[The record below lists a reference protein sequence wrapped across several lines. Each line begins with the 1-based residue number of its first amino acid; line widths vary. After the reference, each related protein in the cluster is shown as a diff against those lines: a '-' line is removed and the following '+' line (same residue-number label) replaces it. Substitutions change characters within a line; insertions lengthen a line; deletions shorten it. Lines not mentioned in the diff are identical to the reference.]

1 MTDIEKYNEL
11 ASKVDSLTK
20 EMKEIKDTLN
30 KASLAKERFR
40 FIDYYNIK
48 YWIKIISVE
57 ENNCDTIEL
66 CYDVLAKS
74 YKIERNHN
82 TFNWLLSGIPVVEEL
97 FNAKLDEFIN
107 KIKL

>member
-20 EMKEIKDTLN
+20 EMEEIEDTLN

-57 ENNCDTIEL
+57 EDSCDTIEL
-66 CYDVLAKS
+66 CYDILAKS
-74 YKIERNHN
+74 YKIERNHS

-97 FNAKLDEFIN
+97 FNTKFNEFIN

>member
-20 EMKEIKDTLN
+20 EMKEIEDTSN
-30 KASLAKERFR
+30 TAYITKERFR
-40 FIDYYNIK
+40 LIDYYNIK
-48 YWIKIISVE
+48 DWIKIISVE
-57 ENNCDTIEL
+57 ENKCDTIEL
-66 CYDVLAKS
+66 CYDVVAKS
-74 YKIERNHN
+74 YRIERNHN